1 MKMFLISD
9 NVDTLV
15 GLRMVGVDGVVVH
28 TSREVKQAFEK
39 AIADESIG
47 LVLFT
52 AKLVAENRELVFQH
66 KLNTPSPLVAEIP
79 DRHGGNNVADGIKQ
93 YIAEVAGIKL

>member
-1 MKMFLISD
+1 MSD

-15 GLRMVGVDGVVVH
+15 GLRMVGIDGVVVH
-28 TSREVKQAFEK
+28 TQQEVKEAFNT

-52 AKLVAENRELVFQH
+52 AKLVAENRDLVFQH
-66 KLNTPSPLVAEIP
+66 KLNAPSPLVVEIP
-79 DRHGGNNVADGIKQ
+79 DRHGGDNVADGIKQ
-93 YIAEVAGIKL
+93 YIAEVVGIKL